1 LTCTIYILT
10 SEEDDFSAL
19 THVVDA
25 IVNKFIFEGI
35 DKDGDF
41 LYRIKL
47 LLPMELAFELNSDV
61 FEKMSD
67 RQMTDFKEKAEK
79 LQSDLNDVENETD
92 EHKKYKKLQKIFGKD
107 FEVPEEDKTAKKQ
120 YNYIPSSS
128 SSGME

>member
-1 LTCTIYILT
+1 MTCTIYILT

-107 FEVPEEDKTAKKQ
+107 FEVSEEDKTAKKQ